1 MQEEMTLA
9 ELAEYGV
16 TIPPTEDELPY
27 DDGVPMESLRH
38 VLQMEMLIHPLRLL
52 WKQRQ
57 DVFVAGNMF
66 VYFSEAQVRN
76 QDFRGPDVFVVLD
89 VPKRERKSWVVW
101 QEGKGPDLV
110 IELLSDSTAEKDKG
124 EKKLIYQNQLRVPE
138 YYWFDP
144 YSGELAGFVLV
155 RGIYEPVEID
165 EQNRLISR
173 HLQLALVRWEG
184 TYADVN
190 AEWLRWETLDGVL
203 LPTPQEE
210 AEAAQQQAEA
220 AQQRTAELEAQLA
233 RYRER
238 FGELPE

>member
-1 MQEEMTLA
+1 MTLA

-89 VPKRERKSWVVW
+89 VPKRERKS
-101 QEGKGPDLV
+101 
-110 IELLSDSTAEKDKG
+110 
-124 EKKLIYQNQLRVPE
+124 
-138 YYWFDP
+138 
-144 YSGELAGFVLV
+144 
-155 RGIYEPVEID
+155 
-165 EQNRLISR
+165 
-173 HLQLALVRWEG
+173 
-184 TYADVN
+184 
-190 AEWLRWETLDGVL
+190 
-203 LPTPQEE
+203 
-210 AEAAQQQAEA
+210 
-220 AQQRTAELEAQLA
+220 
-233 RYRER
+233 
-238 FGELPE
+238 